1 MVFKTFSWILPDV
14 FQYFGVWLLACFMLQ
29 AYFAWKL
36 LGTVTN
42 DAFIRLLGTGFFVFS
57 YPFLMRI
64 EGHFT
69 LVGQFVIVAALY
81 FNFAPTLK
89 RRILA
94 WSILLTVTAALH
106 PYLLVMVGVLWI
118 ADLVTRLLRHQIN
131 KSMFRKEAITVLSVL
146 LATMWLVGYF
156 TIGSAPTD
164 EGFGYFRSNLLSLF
178 DSNGWSFIVRGLP
191 QVGGDYEGAAFLG
204 SGVIAL
210 GAVALFRLFAH
221 RTQLLSS
228 MKNRIGLLVAI
239 AVMGVFALSNNI
251 GFGSKSW
258 EYPLP
263 QFLVNALGTFRASGR
278 MIWPLFYLVVFGAV
292 AATVKLNRRWV
303 AIVLVSVA
311 LLFQLIDSREGWQSL
326 RMQSSVE
333 SSSKWASTL
342 QSPLWN
348 ELATHY
354 SAIRWVTGGE
364 EISSPPDIAYFAAT
378 HGMATNAVS
387 QARVNLHKRDE
398 GIAQDAL
405 ALASGN
411 YSPNTLYILSPQAFL
426 ETMRTMNSTHD
437 SIANIDGLYVLVP
450 NWKLC
455 IECTPLTDN
464 LPS

>member
-1 MVFKTFSWILPDV
+1 M
-14 FQYFGVWLLACFMLQ
+14 WLLACFMLQ
-29 AYFAWKL
+29 AFFAWKL
-36 LGTVTN
+36 LGTMTN
-42 DAFIRLLGTGFFVFS
+42 DVLIRLIGTGFFVFS

-69 LVGQFVIVAALY
+69 LVGQFVIVAGLY
-81 FNFAPTLK
+81 FNFTPTLK
-89 RRILA
+89 RRLLA
-94 WSILLTVTAALH
+94 WSSLLAVTSALH

-118 ADLVTRLLRHQIN
+118 ADLATRSLNHQLN
-131 KSMFRKEAITVLSVL
+131 KSSVRKEAIMVLSVL
-146 LATMWLVGYF
+146 LAMMWLIGYF

-164 EGFGYFRSNLLSLF
+164 EGFGYFRSNLLSLV
-178 DSNGWSFIVRGLP
+178 DSNGWSFVIRSFP

-210 GAVALFRLFAH
+210 SAIALFKVFAH

-228 MKNRIGLLVAI
+228 MKNRIILLVSISA
-239 AVMGVFALSNNI
+239 MSVFAISNNI

-258 EYPLP
+258 DYPLP
-263 QFLVNALGTFRASGR
+263 QFLLNASGTFRASGR
-278 MIWPLFYLVVFGAV
+278 MIWPLFYLIVFGAV
-292 AATVKLNRRWV
+292 AATVKINRRSIAMV
-303 AIVLVSVA
+303 MMFVA
-311 LLFQLIDSREGWQSL
+311 LLFQVFDSREGWQSM
-326 RMQSSVE
+326 RTQSSVE
-333 SSSKWASTL
+333 SNSEWASTL

-354 SAIRWVTGGE
+354 SAIRWITGGE
-364 EISSPPDIAYFAAT
+364 EIPSPPDIAYFAAT

-387 QARVNLHKRDE
+387 QARVNLHKRDA

-405 ALASGN
+405 VLASGN
-411 YSPNTLYILSPQAFL
+411 FLPNTLYILSPLPFL
-426 ETMRTMNSTHD
+426 EALRTLNSTHD
-437 SIANIDGLYVLVP
+437 SVANIDGLYVLAP